1 MCVCVCVP
9 TLRASVLVCILKQEA
24 ATLGL
29 TPTSRVNVVGEAEL
43 TEVLR
48 INEDTVQSLWSP
60 QWGGVSTVG
69 DAVQLL
75 WDIRRLRIIM

>member
-1 MCVCVCVP
+1 M
-9 TLRASVLVCILKQEA
+9 
-24 ATLGL
+24 
-29 TPTSRVNVVGEAEL
+29 VGEAEL